1 MGSWN
6 PRKLLGLLPG
16 VSLMQQAWDATK
28 LGARLRGHTKEK
40 ALVLAEEQNKA
51 VQKYR
56 GKQANKQLKQLFLDA
71 KYEEISRLYLPNT
84 IVDKGKD
91 LVDAWWKIW
100 DIYWIFLLLRI
111 LLVFF
116 PQSGYIHPDEFFQTI
131 EVVVGDVFQTE
142 TTRTWEFNT
151 TAPLRSMTI
160 NMLVFGTPLY
170 LVKLLDWLLSFSIG
184 WSIISPYLLMMIPRL
199 MMLCL
204 SFIVDWIVYKICILY
219 KHNYNQCLVIHQSF
233 NT

>member
-91 LVDAWWKIW
+91 LVDVWWKIW
-100 DIYWIFLLLRI
+100 DIYWLFLLLRI
-111 LLVFF
+111 L
-116 PQSGYIHPDEFFQTI
+116 
-131 EVVVGDVFQTE
+131 
-142 TTRTWEFNT
+142 
-151 TAPLRSMTI
+151 
-160 NMLVFGTPLY
+160 
-170 LVKLLDWLLSFSIG
+170 
-184 WSIISPYLLMMIPRL
+184 
-199 MMLCL
+199 
-204 SFIVDWIVYKICILY
+204 
-219 KHNYNQCLVIHQSF
+219 
-233 NT
+233 